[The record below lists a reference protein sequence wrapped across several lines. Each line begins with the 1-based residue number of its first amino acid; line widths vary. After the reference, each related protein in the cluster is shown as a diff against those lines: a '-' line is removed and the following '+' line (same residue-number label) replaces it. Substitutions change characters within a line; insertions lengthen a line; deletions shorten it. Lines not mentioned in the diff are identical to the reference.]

1 MGRPAVEWCPS
12 AYIGELLRAGA
23 LHDADGRRL
32 ELVRFELIDAVGD
45 SIGEAEAPVAWLP
58 TPLGG
63 WRPLFCCPRCRHH
76 REWLYALR
84 GVACRQCWGLCY
96 ASQKRS
102 KKRRRWERAER
113 ACEKLDT
120 DAKGYLVKPKWMRWR
135 TFHRLEAEAGA
146 ALDAAP
152 RFMFPERVGTVSNV
166 CVDDV

>member
-1 MGRPAVEWCPS
+1 MKFPET
-12 AYIGELLRAGA
+12 LLEFQEQFPDEAACWKA
-23 LHDADGRRL
+23 LRRL
-32 ELVRFELIDAVGD
+32 RWPHGFQ
-45 SIGEAEAPVAWLP
+45 
-58 TPLGG
+58 
-63 WRPLFCCPRCRHH
+63 CPRCGHR

-96 ASQKRS
+96 ASQKRC

-120 DAKGYLVKPKWMRWR
+120 DAERYLVKPKWMRWR

-152 RFMFPERVGTVSNV
+152 RFMFPERIMIVSIV
-166 CVDDV
+166 HVDDV